1 MQVGGCN
8 DGRRRVSLR
17 QTCWAALQSNVVSTA
32 DFDKELSFE
41 VPPDPQRWQ
50 INFPTHAWLIRH
62 INLSLETTAQNVG
75 ASEVCK
81 FQCWHGLWRHLS
93 CLLYQGAVSLIPCIH
108 FALTYASGA
117 TYEKRCPH
125 AGFSQLFFICL
136 QARLPSLYWA
146 IWRLPRHLPC
156 TTSQRR

>member
-8 DGRRRVSLR
+8 DGRRRVSRR
-17 QTCWAALQSNVVSTA
+17 QTCWAALQSTSSALLTSIRNSALKCRQIHSGGRSTS
-32 DFDKELSFE
+32 L
-41 VPPDPQRWQ
+41 R
-50 INFPTHAWLIRH
+50 IRH

-93 CLLYQGAVSLIPCIH
+93 CLLYQGAVSLIPCMH